1 MNRTFKKLSIFSS
14 CLLAFSLIS
23 YGGLTAAEAES
34 KVSRQAATKGI
45 HSTYSE
51 SLENRFLTTCKTD
64 AVNNGLSQQE
74 ANKLCLCIV
83 KGSSAKG
90 ITSAQL
96 QAILDNPDADVPDNF
111 GEAVAECL

>member
-1 MNRTFKKLSIFSS
+1 MKTTLKKLSIFSS

-23 YGGLTAAEAES
+23 YSGLPAAEAET
-34 KVSRQAATKGI
+34 KVPQQAATKGKY
-45 HSTYSE
+45 STYPE

-74 ANKLCLCIV
+74 ANKLCLCIL
-83 KGSSAKG
+83 KGSSAQG

-111 GEAVAECL
+111 GDAVAGCL